1 MQPRVTQITKSLV
14 IEDWLR
20 GLSRDRIADKHG
32 LSTGTVT
39 NIIREWSAGLEE
51 AVAAE
56 LREFALAL
64 RKLGLTAPRCA
75 VGARVAQMMSKI
87 GLDEDDFYSFM
98 SQTYDS
104 CIKLGLQP
112 ERLSH
117 DLKLLTDLSETIP
130 WDEIPA
136 HIEKQIARKEKLEK
150 EIQTLESVA
159 SEAKTRLD
167 MALEHEAVT
176 MKILNEYSDFRKEM
190 NKNRILMANLPAFVK
205 TINGVRQLG
214 YDPNSI
220 VSRVTT
226 FESLEAEHKILMESV
241 ESLRNT
247 KRKLEIDC
255 RHLDELTN
263 THTLALATYSQLES
277 MGVGLKELKPLYNII
292 KEIAVANNIP
302 EREAYNKFY
311 VDVEQQYDDK
321 LGFDL
326 KIQNSKFELQNNAAR
341 MQNMRSSLDTQIQ
354 NNAAIKQM
362 MSSILATQIEQ
373 LTRSSEFSPLIKA
386 AKGEVVAP
394 NELKF
399 ALTRVIDIVLGRL
412 DPYDSVVKVLET
424 SKLAL
429 EKTGELGG
437 STSAE
442 NSDIYTGP

>member
-1 MQPRVTQITKSLV
+1 
-14 IEDWLR
+14 
-20 GLSRDRIADKHG
+20 
-32 LSTGTVT
+32 
-39 NIIREWSAGLEE
+39 
-51 AVAAE
+51 
-56 LREFALAL
+56 
-64 RKLGLTAPRCA
+64 
-75 VGARVAQMMSKI
+75 
-87 GLDEDDFYSFM
+87 
-98 SQTYDS
+98 
-104 CIKLGLQP
+104 
-112 ERLSH
+112 
-117 DLKLLTDLSETIP
+117 
-130 WDEIPA
+130 
-136 HIEKQIARKEKLEK
+136 
-150 EIQTLESVA
+150 
-159 SEAKTRLD
+159 
-167 MALEHEAVT
+167 
-176 MKILNEYSDFRKEM
+176 
-190 NKNRILMANLPAFVK
+190 MANLPAFVR
-205 TINGVRQLG
+205 TINGIRQLG

-226 FESLEAEHKILMESV
+226 LESLEAEHKILMESV

-247 KRKLEIDC
+247 KHKLEIDC

-354 NNAAIKQM
+354 NDAAIKQM

-373 LTRSSEFSPLIKA
+373 LTRISEFSSLINA

-394 NELKF
+394 NDLKF